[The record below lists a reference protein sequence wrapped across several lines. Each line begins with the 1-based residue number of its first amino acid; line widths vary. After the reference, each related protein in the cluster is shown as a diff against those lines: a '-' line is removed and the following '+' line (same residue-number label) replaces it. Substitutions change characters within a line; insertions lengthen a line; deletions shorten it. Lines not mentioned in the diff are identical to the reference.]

1 MKVKSV
7 TTSNGNCDLPI
18 TTLSFICCR
27 DKHTEL
33 VNTAFQEATAHSKF
47 TIASLSTPSPVKSKL
62 TVQKPGDK
70 RLVPFSDYT

>member
-33 VNTAFQEATAHSKF
+33 VNTAFQEATAHSKS
-47 TIASLSTPSPVKSKL
+47 TIASLSTPSPIKSKL
-62 TVQKPGDK
+62 TVQKPGDEG
-70 RLVPFSDYT
+70 LLAFLDYT